1 MNAPSGYNSCTK
13 NQQRNRNSFKI
24 KSSIKWFLMR
34 WMLKGHDLYIFRMK
48 WKMLEANSTIIF
60 LLERF
65 LDIPDTYTHTHT
77 QSRPQRLSLGLRWA
91 KQNDSLFKKKPITH
105 LKENIFIFLGAIFF
119 LRPWEEKEHVA
130 AWKKRERWD
139 ERITRV
145 TFFLKE
151 SYEKICPQSIF
162 FKFFNVTFFLNS

>member
-1 MNAPSGYNSCTK
+1 MVSDEMNAQGSWLIHFPNEMENAWSKFHNYFSTGKVSRYT
-13 NQQRNRNSFKI
+13 
-24 KSSIKWFLMR
+24 
-34 WMLKGHDLYIFRMK
+34 GHV
-48 WKMLEANSTIIF
+48 
-60 LLERF
+60 
-65 LDIPDTYTHTHT
+65 HTHT